1 MRVDAAG
8 NRERIIEAYRQLV
21 TPANPDPRMD
31 DVATTAGIA
40 RGTLYR
46 HFRDRDTLRQAV
58 HVRVLDETEQLMRD
72 AFDRA
77 GSVEHILG
85 IVVRESFGR
94 VRLLQLLSSHQDY
107 FDRQIARRWTRWK
120 RPLIDLVRAEQRRGG
135 LRADLPAD
143 WLVDTLLWT
152 VYAIA
157 MSDTPPS
164 HHDPAPSHRD
174 PADAALSLFFAGARP
189 GAAS

>member
-1 MRVDAAG
+1 MRVDAAD

-21 TPANPDPRMD
+21 APANPDPRMD
-31 DVATTAGIA
+31 DVATAAGIA

-46 HFRDRDTLRQAV
+46 HFKDRDTLRWAV

-72 AFDRA
+72 AAGRA
-77 GSVEHILG
+77 APVEHVLG
-85 IVVRESFGR
+85 TVVRESFDR
-94 VRLLQLLSSHQDY
+94 VRLVQLLSSNQDY
-107 FDRQIARRWTRWK
+107 FDRRIARRWARWK
-120 RPLIDLVRAEQRRGG
+120 RPLIELVLAAQRRGE

-157 MSDTPPS
+157 MSDTPPG
-164 HHDPAPSHRD
+164 HRD
-174 PADAALSLFFAGARP
+174 PADAALSLFLEGARP
-189 GAAS
+189 R